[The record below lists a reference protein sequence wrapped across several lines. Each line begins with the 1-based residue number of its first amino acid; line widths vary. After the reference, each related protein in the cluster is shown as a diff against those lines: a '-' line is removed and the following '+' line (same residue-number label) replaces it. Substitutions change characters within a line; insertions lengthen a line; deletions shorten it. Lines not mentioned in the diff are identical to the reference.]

1 MSGTPRRKLQMAVR
15 VAFDSIMSVDQSHQN
30 FGADLWVTLVPNL
43 PADELEAKE
52 VKAFLRGFVKR
63 HEEQILTETSQRP
76 SATMLECWVA
86 SANQVDFD
94 DPEKSHPKITFDE
107 KGGTL
112 TWRMLGKFAEAW
124 ELKDF
129 PFDCQDF
136 TVSMVIRYPSDKFE
150 MQFMESQAHN
160 LRPFI
165 RNNAFAAVENS
176 WQPPKRKHNQLFVWQ
191 ELVHRPVARP
201 IQRQRLNVTVQLE
214 RIPWYY
220 VSNIVGPMILI
231 VLMSGC
237 SFVIPSKDVA
247 DRLSASLTLV
257 LTAVAY
263 KYVVSQMVP
272 PIGYSTRL
280 DRYVTW
286 CFAFLFLVVVENC
299 LAYYLSPY
307 WLWFD
312 LMAGLLLLLAF
323 MVCTT
328 YFGCQARYAMKK
340 PSSLCRKIH
349 RKKEKRDDEGV
360 NMGKNAWKDV
370 VVLKHGGPEASRKFN
385 CDACEAFDALDSCSD
400 SDDYIDESS
409 CSSSD

>member
-1 MSGTPRRKLQMAVR
+1 MAVR
-15 VAFDSIMSVDQSHQN
+15 VAFDSIMTVDQANQN
-30 FGADLWVTLVPNL
+30 FGADLWVTLVPKL
-43 PADELEAKE
+43 PADEQEAKE
-52 VKAFLRGFVKR
+52 VKEFLRGFIEKDQK
-63 HEEQILTETSQRP
+63 ECE
-76 SATMLECWVA
+76 ECWVA

-94 DPEKSHPKITFDE
+94 DPEKSHPKIKFDE
-107 KGGTL
+107 KEGTL

-124 ELKDF
+124 ELRDF
-129 PFDCQDF
+129 PFECQDF
-136 TVSMVIRYPSDKFE
+136 TVSMVIRYQSDKFE

-165 RNNAFAAVENS
+165 RNNAFAGVENS
-176 WQPPKRKHNQLFVWQ
+176 WQPPKSKRKQLFVWE
-191 ELVHRPVARP
+191 ELVHRPDARP

-237 SFVIPSKDVA
+237 SFVIPFKDVA

-307 WLWFD
+307 WGWFD
-312 LMAGLLLLLAF
+312 LTAGLLLLLAF

-328 YFGCQARYAMKK
+328 YFGCKALQDMKK
-340 PSSLCRKIH
+340 PSSLCRKIQ
-349 RKKEKRDDEGV
+349 RKKEKRDDEGDH
-360 NMGKNAWKDV
+360 MGKDVWKDV

-385 CDACEAFDALDSCSD
+385 CEECEASDSDALDSCSD
-400 SDDYIDESS
+400 ADGNYIDVSS